1 MGGINLRE
9 KLDYLL
15 YQMSCISHLEPYMD
29 HPLQLRY
36 FRMLRYVEFL
46 YLYSLNFFL
55 DLHLVM

>member
-36 FRMLRYVEFL
+36 FRMLRYFEFL
-46 YLYSLNFFL
+46 YLYS
-55 DLHLVM
+55 